1 MHGEMIRW
9 HGACVRTSNAEGLCS
24 EASMS
29 VTLRV
34 ARMESAA
41 TTSAAAGAY
50 ISIRGVSKTFTGRN
64 AVVEALSAIDLDV
77 ADGEF
82 VSVIGPSGCGKST
95 LLMLLS
101 GLDRA
106 TSGTIRVGGKIIDK
120 PTSDLGIVFQQDVL
134 LEWRT
139 AIENILLQADIR
151 GLDKTAARSRATE
164 LLAMVGLD
172 GFTGAYP
179 YELSGGMRQRV
190 AICRALLHE
199 PPLLLMDE
207 PFGAL
212 DALTRDQ
219 LQIDLLRLWSK
230 QKMTVVFVTHSI
242 AEAVFLS
249 DRIVVM
255 SPRPGRIEEIIP
267 IDLPRPR
274 RLALRESAEFF
285 DYNKRVTSVFKA
297 LGVLRDEV

>member
-1 MHGEMIRW
+1 MPSIRRW
-9 HGACVRTSNAEGLCS
+9 FTSKRPANRAGT
-24 EASMS
+24 
-29 VTLRV
+29 VPTTD
-34 ARMESAA
+34 SA
-41 TTSAAAGAY
+41 TSASSGGY
-50 ISIRGVSKTFTGRN
+50 ISIRGVSKTFIGRN

-101 GLDRA
+101 GLDLA
-106 TSGTIRVGGKIIDK
+106 TAGTIRVGGRIIDR
-120 PTSDLGIVFQQDVL
+120 PTSDLGIVFQTDVL

-139 AIENILLQADIR
+139 ALENILLQAEIR
-151 GLDKTAARSRATE
+151 GSDRKAAMGRATE
-164 LLAMVGLD
+164 LLAMVSLD
-172 GFTGAYP
+172 GFAAAYP

-219 LQIDLLRLWSK
+219 MQIDLLRLWSK
-230 QKMTVVFVTHSI
+230 HKMTVVFVTHSI
-242 AEAVFLS
+242 PEAVFLS
-249 DRIVVM
+249 DRIVVL
-255 SPRPGRIEEIIP
+255 SPRPGRIEEIIK

-274 RLALRESAEFF
+274 RLALRENPEFLT
-285 DYNKRVTSVFKA
+285 YNQKVTSVFKA
-297 LGVLRDEV
+297 LGVLRDEA